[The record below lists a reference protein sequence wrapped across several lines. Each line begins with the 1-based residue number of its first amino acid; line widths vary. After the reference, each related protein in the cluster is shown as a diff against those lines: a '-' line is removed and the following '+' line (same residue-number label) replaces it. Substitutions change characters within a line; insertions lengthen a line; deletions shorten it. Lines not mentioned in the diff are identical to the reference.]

1 MSINNNIKKQN
12 YSITFTDR
20 IIKNGHEP
28 MVIWLTGLSGSGKS
42 TLANELQ
49 NRLFKNNK
57 LVCVLDGDN
66 IRLGLNKDLTFSD
79 SDRTENIRRIAEVA
93 KLFLNAGFI
102 VITAFISPF
111 KTDREEAKLI
121 IGKDYFKEVFI
132 KADLDICMQR
142 DVKGLY
148 KKVKNGEIRNFTGIN
163 SPFEEP
169 LCPTITINTSNES
182 IDDSLKKL
190 LTLIK

>member
-1 MSINNNIKKQN
+1 MSIINNIKIQN
-12 YSITFTDR
+12 YSITLSDR

-57 LVCVLDGDN
+57 LVYVLDGDN
-66 IRLGLNKDLTFSD
+66 VRLGLNKDLTFSN

-111 KTDREEAKLI
+111 KADREEAKLI

-132 KADLDICMQR
+132 KADLEICMQR

-148 KKVKNGEIRNFTGIN
+148 KKVKNGDIRNFTGIN